1 MSKNDIQ
8 AKQKKEIDALLKVNK
23 QLTDKL
29 SKKPEVDDSV
39 LVELTKDKIDEL
51 VNETVEKTDLTIDE
65 VKASIVDKSPMDTLK
80 FLREQLVLIDK
91 VSMPETA
98 MVRVLSDAMGFSDI
112 PIPQMG
118 VLRDDEWHDE

>member
-1 MSKNDIQ
+1 MSENDIQ
-8 AKQKKEIDALLKVNK
+8 AKQKEIDALLKINK
-23 QLTDKL
+23 QLTDALEKRA
-29 SKKPEVDDSV
+29 EVGTSV

-80 FLREQLVLIDK
+80 FLRDQLALIDK

-98 MVRVLSDAMGFSDI
+98 MVRVLTDAMDIAAGDI
-112 PIPQMG
+112 PKFG
-118 VLRDDEWHDE
+118 VFHDGDWHDE

>member
-1 MSKNDIQ
+1 MSENDIQ
-8 AKQKKEIDALLKVNK
+8 AKQKEIDALLKINK
-23 QLTDKL
+23 QLTDALEKRA
-29 SKKPEVDDSV
+29 EVGTSV

-80 FLREQLVLIDK
+80 FLRDQLALIDK

-98 MVRVLSDAMGFSDI
+98 MVRVLTDAMDIAASDI
-112 PIPQMG
+112 PKFG
-118 VLRDDEWHDE
+118 VFHDGDWHDE